1 VTGKVLQCEGNTTRS
16 AFVRNGGS
24 EAVSAVD
31 LAMRQCGVTETTS
44 ITVLTDGDAGL
55 RSVQQQV
62 GPESE
67 HVLDWFHI
75 AMRFTNL
82 QQLAKGVNALTDG
95 GVRAMP

>member
-1 VTGKVLQCEGNTTRS
+1 MGMLVCDPSR
-16 AFVRNGGS
+16 
-24 EAVSAVD
+24 
-31 LAMRQCGVTETTS
+31 
-44 ITVLTDGDAGL
+44 
-55 RSVQQQV
+55 QQV